1 MDKRKVPETLD
12 EAYRLRDASDSSEEW
27 GFYQEHVYR
36 LRAERYC
43 SRSINTEKS
52 VRRRERR
59 RAEEFRAEARGPRAE
74 PAGAHRPWWKRLFE
88 RI

>member
-1 MDKRKVPETLD
+1 MDRRKVSETLD
-12 EAYRLRDASDSSEEW
+12 EAYRLRDASKGSEEW

-36 LRAERYC
+36 LRAERY
-43 SRSINTEKS
+43 RYYNINTKKS

-59 RAEEFRAEARGPRAE
+59 KAQAFTAEARGFQAE
-74 PAGAHRPWWKRLFE
+74 SAGARRWLKRLFE